1 MQLYDLNK
9 KGTIIV
15 GQMRSGTQHL
25 LSSIN
30 IELEKNNIQTNN
42 NGEYFKDT
50 FNKDIQLGPKKYS
63 FFNIIDK
70 IKEQDKGT
78 AYSVGTI
85 VYPTTFDMISQ
96 YNENYKYF
104 SENYH
109 LIKLIRKD
117 LMAHFM
123 SYVLHNL
130 PDAKHFNIIGKIN
143 KNSTI
148 LSMDEIKINIPYES
162 GIGEINQFM
171 DDRLKIE
178 RFKADT
184 TVYYEDLLNN
194 PSTKNNYGISP
205 KNFFANYD
213 EILNHFKQLNITQHE
228 W

>member
-117 LMAHFM
+117 MMAHFM
-123 SYVLHNL
+123 SYMVFKASF
-130 PDAKHFNIIGKIN
+130 AKHSG
-143 KNSTI
+143 I
-148 LSMDEIKINIPYES
+148 LSLDEIKINIPYKPLVTELVP
-162 GIGEINQFM
+162 FM
-171 DDRLKIE
+171 NARLEIE

-184 TVYYEDLLNN
+184 TVYYEDLSNYQSALL
-194 PSTKNNYGISP
+194 KNNYGISP
-205 KNFFANYD
+205 KDFFANYD
-213 EILNHFKQLNITQHE
+213 EIFNYFKQLNITHYE
-228 W
+228 R